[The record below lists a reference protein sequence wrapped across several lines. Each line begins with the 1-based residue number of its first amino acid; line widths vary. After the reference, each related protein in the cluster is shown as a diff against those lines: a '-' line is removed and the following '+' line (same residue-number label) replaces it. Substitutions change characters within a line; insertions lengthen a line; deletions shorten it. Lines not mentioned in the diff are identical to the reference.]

1 MNSSVLLTGP
11 VNSTLKNMTIPMMFG
26 LMMLMSFNLVDTFF
40 VSLLGTQ
47 ALAAFSFT
55 FPVTFILISLA
66 IGLGVGVSAV
76 VGRTL
81 GQKDKII
88 ARQHATV
95 ALVLS
100 LIFIY
105 GLALI
110 GLTVL
115 NPIFSALGATV
126 EHIEQITL
134 YMTPWLLG
142 CAVVIMPLIGNS
154 VMRAS
159 GDTKTPAKLMAL
171 GALINAVLDPLFI
184 FGLGP
189 IEPMGIAGAAIAS
202 IIASSVSCLLV
213 MYRLTATYNML
224 GWGYSLAQ
232 CISSAKQVLV
242 IALPAAASNMMTPIA
257 TSIVTAIVASYGS
270 EAVAAFGVGSRIES
284 FAIIVVLALSMS
296 LPPFI
301 SQNFGAGQYNRVKQ
315 AYFVSIKFV
324 IWWQLAIYLLLMAAS
339 KLIAQLFADDPKV
352 VDIIVMYLMIVPIT
366 HGLIGLTILS
376 NSSLNALHKPL
387 ISLKLNIIRLF
398 VLLVPFV
405 YIGGQ
410 ISGITGLFV
419 GVAAASG
426 VSGLIAYL
434 TLSRQLTH
442 YHQSAPDT
450 TLDIS
455 STVEKS
461 A

>member
-1 MNSSVLLTGP
+1 
-11 VNSTLKNMTIPMMFG
+11 
-26 LMMLMSFNLVDTFF
+26 
-40 VSLLGTQ
+40 
-47 ALAAFSFT
+47 
-55 FPVTFILISLA
+55 
-66 IGLGVGVSAV
+66 
-76 VGRTL
+76 
-81 GQKDKII
+81 
-88 ARQHATV
+88 
-95 ALVLS
+95 
-100 LIFIY
+100 
-105 GLALI
+105 
-110 GLTVL
+110 
-115 NPIFSALGATV
+115 
-126 EHIEQITL
+126 
-134 YMTPWLLG
+134 
-142 CAVVIMPLIGNS
+142 
-154 VMRAS
+154 
-159 GDTKTPAKLMAL
+159 
-171 GALINAVLDPLFI
+171 
-184 FGLGP
+184 
-189 IEPMGIAGAAIAS
+189 
-202 IIASSVSCLLV
+202 
-213 MYRLTATYNML
+213 
-224 GWGYSLAQ
+224 
-232 CISSAKQVLV
+232 
-242 IALPAAASNMMTPIA
+242 MTPIA